1 MIFIYTLIMPRG
13 WGKTTALVM
22 RSSVTQYPIL
32 CYNHA
37 TKQAILD
44 RAFELGVLIPEPI
57 VFIDAI
63 KTQDNYRGLK
73 VEKILID
80 DADMLLKRLA
90 ADLFHASVDAIS
102 MTPFDEAR
110 KIP

>member
-32 CYNHA
+32 CYSHA

-44 RAFELGVLIPEPI
+44 RAFELGISIPEPI
-57 VFIDAI
+57 VFVDVI
-63 KTQDNYRGLK
+63 KTQDNLRGFK
-73 VEKILID
+73 IEKILVD
-80 DADMLLKRLA
+80 DADILLNRIA
-90 ADLFHASVDAIS
+90 GDLFHASVDAIS
-102 MTPFDEAR
+102 ITPSER
-110 KIP
+110 V

>member
-1 MIFIYTLIMPRG
+1 MIFIYALIMPRG

-32 CYNHA
+32 CYSHA

-44 RAFELGVLIPEPI
+44 KAFESGISIPEPI

-63 KTQDNYRGLK
+63 KAQDNYRGLK

-80 DADMLLKRLA
+80 DADILLKRLV
-90 ADLFHASVDAIS
+90 ADLFHASIDAIS
-102 MTPFDEAR
+102 ITPFDE
-110 KIP
+110 I

>member
-1 MIFIYTLIMPRG
+1 MIFIYALVMPRG
-13 WGKTTALVM
+13 WGRTTALVI

-32 CYNHA
+32 CYSHA

-44 RAFELGVLIPEPI
+44 RAFELGVSIPDPI
-57 VFIDAI
+57 VFVDVI

-80 DADMLLKRLA
+80 DADMLLKRIA
-90 ADLFHASVDAIS
+90 VDLFHASIDAIS
-102 MTPFDEAR
+102 ITPFDE
-110 KIP
+110 I